1 MLVQQ
6 ELWIGAGVCLGLAAL
21 ALLGQMR
28 RQRRR
33 DFDTVGFMPWQTV
46 QFLGVLG
53 ALMFAFA
60 AFHA

>member
-1 MLVQQ
+1 MQQ
-6 ELWIGAGVCLGLAAL
+6 QLWIGAGTCLAVAVVG
-21 ALLGQMR
+21 LLGEMR
-28 RQRRR
+28 RRRRR
-33 DFDTVGFMPWQTV
+33 DFDRVGFMPWQTV

>member
-6 ELWIGAGVCLGLAAL
+6 ELWIGAGVCLAVAAL

-60 AFHA
+60 ALHA

>member
-6 ELWIGAGVCLGLAAL
+6 ELWIGAGVCAAVSAV
-21 ALLGQMR
+21 ALLGEMR
-28 RQRRR
+28 RRKRRS
-33 DFDTVGFMPWQTV
+33 FDSVGFMPWQTV

>member
-6 ELWIGAGVCLGLAAL
+6 ELWIGAGACAGVAL
-21 ALLGQMR
+21 IALLGQLR

-46 QFLGVLG
+46 QFLSVLA
-53 ALMFAFA
+53 ALMLAFA
-60 AFHA
+60 AFHS

>member
-1 MLVQQ
+1 MQQ
-6 ELWIGAGVCLGLAAL
+6 QLLIGSGACLALAGVG
-21 ALLGQMR
+21 LLGEMR
-28 RQRRR
+28 RRRR
-33 DFDTVGFMPWQTV
+33 RSFDRVGFMPWQTV

>member
-6 ELWIGAGVCLGLAAL
+6 ELWVCAAVCLALAGL

-33 DFDTVGFMPWQTV
+33 DFDSVGFMPWQTV